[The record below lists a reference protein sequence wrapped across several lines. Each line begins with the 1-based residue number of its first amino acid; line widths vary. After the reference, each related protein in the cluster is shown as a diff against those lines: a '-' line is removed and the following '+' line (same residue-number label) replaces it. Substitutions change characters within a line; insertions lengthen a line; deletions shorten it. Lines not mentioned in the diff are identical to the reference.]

1 MPADTPPPEY
11 IDALIELHRGLPREG
26 PGDTAFARQLLRS
39 LPPLPARPRIADL
52 GCGSGAGALLLAA
65 HFGVPV
71 RAVDT
76 AAVLLDELRERAAAR
91 GLAHL
96 ITPML
101 ADMGALDWPPA
112 SLDLLWS
119 EGAAYSLGFE
129 QALTRWRPLLAAGG
143 VAVVSE
149 MSWFTDTPPAAARDF
164 WAAAYPT
171 MGTESENERRARR
184 AGYQPIDMR
193 RLPAACW
200 WTSYYGPLRA
210 RIAQLAPGTIDP
222 AVLRE
227 TAEEMAL
234 FEAHSDAYG
243 YVFYILA
250 AA

>member
-143 VAVVSE
+143 VAVV
-149 MSWFTDTPPAAARDF
+149 
-164 WAAAYPT
+164 
-171 MGTESENERRARR
+171 
-184 AGYQPIDMR
+184 
-193 RLPAACW
+193 
-200 WTSYYGPLRA
+200 
-210 RIAQLAPGTIDP
+210 
-222 AVLRE
+222 
-227 TAEEMAL
+227 
-234 FEAHSDAYG
+234 
-243 YVFYILA
+243 
-250 AA
+250 

>member
-1 MPADTPPPEY
+1 VEPPADHLA
-11 IDALIELHRGLPREG
+11 DLIELHRGLPREG
-26 PGDTAFARQLLRS
+26 PGDAAFARELLHS
-39 LPPLPARPRIADL
+39 LPPLPAQPRIADL
-52 GCGSGAGALLLAA
+52 GCGSGAGALLLAE

-76 AAVLLDELRERAAAR
+76 AAVLLDQLRERAASR

-96 ITPML
+96 ITPVL
-101 ADMGALDWPPA
+101 ADIGALDWPPA

-149 MSWFTDTPPAAARDF
+149 MTWFTETPPAAARDF
-164 WAAAYPT
+164 WATAYPT
-171 MGTESENERRARR
+171 LGTETENLRRVQR
-184 AGYQPIDMR
+184 AGFRLIDVR

-210 RIAQLAPGTIDP
+210 RIAQLSPGAVDP

-234 FEAHSDAYG
+234 FEAYCDAYG
-243 YVFYILA
+243 YVFYVLA

>member
-1 MPADTPPPEY
+1 VEPPAHHLAD
-11 IDALIELHRGLPREG
+11 LIELHRGLPREG
-26 PGDTAFARQLLRS
+26 PGDAAFARELLRS
-39 LPPLPARPRIADL
+39 LPPLPAQPRIADL
-52 GCGSGAGALLLAA
+52 GCGSGAGALLLAE
-65 HFGVPV
+65 HFRVPV

-96 ITPML
+96 ITPVL

-112 SLDLLWS
+112 SLDVLWS

-129 QALTRWRPLLAAGG
+129 QALTRWRALLADGG

-149 MSWFTDTPPAAARDF
+149 MTWFTETPPAAARDF

-171 MGTESENERRARR
+171 MGTQVQNQHRAQC
-184 AGYQPIDMR
+184 AGFKLIDMR

-200 WTSYYGPLRA
+200 WTSYYGPLRE
-210 RIAQLAPGTIDP
+210 RIAQLAPGTVDP

-227 TAEEMAL
+227 TAEEIAL

-243 YVFYILA
+243 YVFYVLA

>member
-11 IDALIELHRGLPREG
+11 IDALIALHRGLPREG
-26 PGDTAFARQLLRS
+26 PGDTAFARELLRS

-52 GCGSGAGALLLAA
+52 GCGSGAGALLLAE

-96 ITPML
+96 VMPQL

-129 QALTRWRPLLAAGG
+129 QALTRWRRLLAASG

-164 WAAAYPT
+164 WAVAYPT
-171 MGTESENERRARR
+171 MGTQAQNQRRAQR
-184 AGYQPIDMR
+184 AGFKLIDMR
-193 RLPAACW
+193 RLPAASW

-210 RIAQLAPGTIDP
+210 RIAQLAPGAIDP
-222 AVLRE
+222 AVLCE

-234 FEAHSDAYG
+234 FEAYSDAYG
-243 YVFYILA
+243 YVFYVLA